1 MNIIKTLY
9 RSCSRVSDMIDKV
22 LKVILVLLVLGS
34 ALDLFL
40 QVLYRFVLVHFVS
53 FSMTWTNEQAQNF
66 LVWMT
71 YLAVGICYKENS
83 MASVNFLYDRLKPRS
98 KMVLYLLTRVVVF
111 IFLFVGLRFGWE
123 SIQSVS
129 NYHTASLHLPGYMV
143 YGAPFLGC
151 ILMTYE
157 AIVDV
162 LGVICGELLPFVGR
176 QVEEADGE
184 LTAEEQLAYEKFI
197 HEHEAAA
204 QSTGKGE

>member
-53 FSMTWTNEQAQNF
+53 FSMTWTNELAQNF

-111 IFLFVGLRFGWE
+111 IFLFVGLRFGWG
-123 SIQSVS
+123 IHSVRQQLP
-129 NYHTASLHLPGYMV
+129 YRQPASAWIHGVWRTVSGLYSDDLRGY
-143 YGAPFLGC
+143 C
-151 ILMTYE
+151 
-157 AIVDV
+157 
-162 LGVICGELLPFVGR
+162 
-176 QVEEADGE
+176 
-184 LTAEEQLAYEKFI
+184 
-197 HEHEAAA
+197 
-204 QSTGKGE
+204 

>member
-53 FSMTWTNEQAQNF
+53 FSMTWTNELAQNF

-123 SIQSVS
+123 SIHAIQHAQGYAPLALRSHAWIHGVWRTVS
-129 NYHTASLHLPGYMV
+129 GLYSDDLRGY
-143 YGAPFLGC
+143 C
-151 ILMTYE
+151 
-157 AIVDV
+157 
-162 LGVICGELLPFVGR
+162 
-176 QVEEADGE
+176 
-184 LTAEEQLAYEKFI
+184 
-197 HEHEAAA
+197 
-204 QSTGKGE
+204 

>member
-53 FSMTWTNEQAQNF
+53 FSMTWTNELAQNF

-83 MASVNFLYDRLKPRS
+83 MASVNFLYDRLKPR
-98 KMVLYLLTRVVVF
+98 
-111 IFLFVGLRFGWE
+111 
-123 SIQSVS
+123 S